1 MSAFEA
7 IDIIATKAVREDL
20 NTEKSQ
26 LRFLSYWWS
35 NKYNKP
41 IKDPLLQEYTV
52 EELYYEYR
60 LHNEYA
66 KAVNEKETEEQ
77 EKIEEQKAD
86 DALAW
91 AEAEEAKELA
101 EQQNQDDNG
110 KDVKI
115 TNEDEKWMRQQIEAA
130 KATYGDSFGEDITEE
145 FSDEW

>member
-60 LHNEYA
+60 LHGEYT
-66 KAVNEKETEEQ
+66 KAADEKETEEK